1 MSDAQVGRLKT
12 LLGHFCYCCCFFVV
26 VVVVASVLSYLWH
39 LVEAL
44 NIVISKEIGPRC
56 FITCSHPMLHFYGDH
71 SFITFSKI
79 FRKINISYPLIRT
92 RTLRN
97 AIFLENF
104 ANVLSKRSLLLCPG
118 MLV

>member
-1 MSDAQVGRLKT
+1 MSDAQVERLKT

-26 VVVVASVLSYLWH
+26 VVVASVLSYLWH

-44 NIVISKEIGPRC
+44 NIAISKEIGPRC
-56 FITCSHPMLHFYGDH
+56 FITCSYPMLNFYRDH
-71 SFITFSKI
+71 SFITFSKF

-97 AIFLENF
+97 VIFF
-104 ANVLSKRSLLLCPG
+104 RKFCKRIK
-118 MLV
+118 